1 MAPLLRKKDIVGAL
15 VIGEAVAWLLVV
27 MLRVNAPELPIP
39 PALSETLAS
48 SSTAYAL
55 AAIFPILSVLG
66 LAVAS
71 FLSRMLSILYQA
83 AKFILVGAL
92 NTFVDLGILNG
103 FILATGVASGG
114 GYLLFK
120 TIAFAAALT
129 NSYLW
134 NKHWTFESTGTKTKD
149 EAIQFGLV
157 SVVGFLLNIATAHVV
172 VNIVGPQAGLAPGI
186 WGNVGAL
193 AAIVVA
199 LFWNFFGYK
208 LWVFKKR

>member
-1 MAPLLRKKDIVGAL
+1 MAFSLRKKDVFGAL
-15 VIGEAVAWLLVV
+15 IIGEAVAWLLVV

-39 PALSETLAS
+39 AGLAETLSAQ
-48 SSTAYAL
+48 STAYAL
-55 AAIFPILSVLG
+55 AVAFPILSVIG
-66 LAVAS
+66 LAIAAV
-71 FLSRMLSILYQA
+71 LSRAISILYQV
-83 AKFILVGAL
+83 AKFVLVGAL

-103 FILATGVASGG
+103 FILVTGVASGG

-129 NSYLW
+129 NSYFW
-134 NKHWTFESTGTKTKD
+134 NKHWTFESTGGKTKD
-149 EAIQFGLV
+149 EAVQFGLV
-157 SVVGFLLNIATAHVV
+157 SFVGFLLNVATAHIV
-172 VNIVGPQAGLAPGI
+172 VNIIGPQAGLAPGV

-193 AAIVVA
+193 AAICIA

>member
-1 MAPLLRKKDIVGAL
+1 MSFLRKKDIFGAL
-15 VIGEAVAWLLVV
+15 IIGEAVAWLLVV

-39 PALSETLAS
+39 STVAQTLAS
-48 SSTAYAL
+48 SSTAYVL
-55 AAIFPILSVLG
+55 AVVFPILSVLG
-66 LAVAS
+66 LALAS
-71 FLSRMLSILYQA
+71 LLSRAISILYQV
-83 AKFILVGAL
+83 AKFVLVGAL

-103 FILATGVASGG
+103 FILVTGVASGT

-120 TIAFAAALT
+120 TVAFAAALT

-134 NKHWTFESTGTKTKD
+134 NKHWTFESTGAKTKD

-157 SVVGFLLNIATAHVV
+157 SVVGFFLNIATAHIV
-172 VNIVGPQAGLAPGI
+172 VNVIGPQAGLAAGI